1 MILAPQQTARLV
13 METVQRFCRSAD
25 RAPSGFHVPRKPGLD
40 TPECLAVLREA
51 LPPLA
56 AKAWD
61 DLTSTDG
68 QLRFDHD
75 VYLKLWQLSGPR
87 LPADY
92 VLLDEAQDAN
102 PVIAAIVENQSHA
115 QLIAV
120 GDRCQAIYGWRGAV
134 DAMTNFPADVRLP
147 LAQSFRF
154 GPAVA
159 GEANKWLGILHA
171 GLRLRGYDRINSA
184 VTTTSAAGT
193 VLCRTNATAMAEAM
207 NAMAA
212 SGRKVAITGGGR
224 EILALAEAA
233 ITLKA
238 GTGTSHPEL
247 FAFRTW
253 GEVQDYAENDPGG
266 SDLQVLV
273 KLIDD
278 HGPETIIDA
287 VRRLSDERY
296 ASLIISTAHKAKGR
310 EWDSVRIA
318 EDFREPKQDPDK
330 PGELPKISP
339 PEAMLAYVAVT
350 RAKLTLDRSGL
361 AWVDQYADAA
371 R

>member
-1 MILAPQQTARLV
+1 M
-13 METVQRFCRSAD
+13 
-25 RAPSGFHVPRKPGLD
+25 
-40 TPECLAVLREA
+40 
-51 LPPLA
+51 
-56 AKAWD
+56 
-61 DLTSTDG
+61 
-68 QLRFDHD
+68 
-75 VYLKLWQLSGPR
+75 
-87 LPADY
+87 
-92 VLLDEAQDAN
+92 
-102 PVIAAIVENQSHA
+102 
-115 QLIAV
+115 
-120 GDRCQAIYGWRGAV
+120 
-134 DAMTNFPADVRLP
+134 
-147 LAQSFRF
+147 
-154 GPAVA
+154 
-159 GEANKWLGILHA
+159 
-171 GLRLRGYDRINSA
+171 
-184 VTTTSAAGT
+184 
-193 VLCRTNATAMAEAM
+193 LCRTNAKAMSEAM

-318 EDFREPKQDPDK
+318 DDFREPKKDPEK
-330 PGELPKISP
+330 PDELPKISP

-361 AWVDQYADAA
+361 AWVDKYRRLPRDRHRRSAVGPRPPAPRGASSRAPHPGSRHAGPGSLATPGAPVPLHRAGRDGTPEQPQ